1 MRNNEDESD
10 EWRKKGPSPEE
21 SEDDRKMSASDQ
33 TMDYEEEEEED
44 GKIKAKSLPSKQEKE
59 TIRIEKDNSMSG
71 LPFLITQ
78 WLSHYASSSTHV
90 DTEAHKRI
98 EKATQD
104 LASVFSDLGAFG
116 SILPVSSTLAASIL
130 PIHIVPILSII

>member
-33 TMDYEEEEEED
+33 TMDYEEQD

-59 TIRIEKDNSMSG
+59 TREKDNSIMSG

-116 SILPVSSTLAASIL
+116 SILPVSTLAASIL
-130 PIHIVPILSII
+130 PINIVPILWII